1 MYINQARM
9 ASGAIYDNVDSDAGT
24 YHLSY
29 IVIIYLS
36 CFYLV
41 KGLMTMRKYWYH
53 TLDFTMCS
61 HYSGVAWSLAKLVSI
76 EDI

>member
-29 IVIIYLS
+29 CYYIFIMFLFSEGIDDNEEV
-36 CFYLV
+36 LV
-41 KGLMTMRKYWYH
+41 PY
-53 TLDFTMCS
+53 
-61 HYSGVAWSLAKLVSI
+61 A
-76 EDI
+76 